1 MADHN
6 LTGKQHQFCVEYAR
20 CLNGTEA
27 ARLAGYKG
35 DDRTLAVIAHE
46 NLRKHKLRAFIDEL
60 LKQKTMSPDE
70 VIARL
75 SAQAESQFGE
85 FITEN
90 WQGQLSLDLK
100 RLKEAGLSH
109 LIKKISNTKFGPA
122 IEFHDPQMA
131 LSKLAQFYGL
141 LNDGVTINVNIELV
155 TKTVKAL
162 EEAGLN
168 PSDVFN
174 DLISEVAQIK
184 QDAGAAG
191 ASEADRA

>member
-1 MADHN
+1 MAKR
-6 LTGKQHQFCVEYAR
+6 LTDKQREFVKEYVL
-20 CLNGTEA
+20 CLNATEA
-27 ARLAGYKG
+27 ARRAGYAEKTARQMG
-35 DDRTLAVIAHE
+35 SE
-46 NLRKHKLRAFIDEL
+46 NLSKPDIRAEIDAQ
-60 LKQKTMSPDE
+60 LKARTMSPDE

-100 RLKEAGLSH
+100 RLKSAGLSH

-122 IEFHDPQMA
+122 IEFHDPQAA

-162 EEAGLN
+162 EDAGLD

-174 DLISEVAQIK
+174 DLISEAASLK
-184 QDAGAAG
+184 AAGAAG